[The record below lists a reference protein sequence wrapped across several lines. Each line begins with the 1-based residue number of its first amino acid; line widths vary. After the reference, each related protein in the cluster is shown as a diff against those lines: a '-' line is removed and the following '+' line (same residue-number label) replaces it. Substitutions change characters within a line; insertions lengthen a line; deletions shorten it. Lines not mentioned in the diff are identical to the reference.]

1 MKQKIVNI
9 MGLVLPILTFL
20 ILASSLVKGVT
31 RIRQG
36 NEIIKKTEMKLA
48 KISEENRKLE
58 EQVQVVS
65 SPEYKEKQ
73 LRDKMGL
80 VKEGE
85 IIIVLPEAEIVKK
98 LAPILPKGE
107 EVKLKPNWLKWMDLF
122 R

>member
-58 EQVQVVS
+58 EQVQIVS

-85 IIIVLPEAEIVKK
+85 VVLVLPEPEIVKK
-98 LAPILPKGE
+98 LVPNISFD
-107 EVKLKPNWLKWMDLF
+107 EVVPLKPNYLKWVELF
-122 R
+122 K

>member
-1 MKQKIVNI
+1 

-58 EQVQVVS
+58 EQVQIVS